1 LSTAWKKKR
10 KEQMFALT
18 NPEEKRTETDAK
30 SLAFLQNVEICK
42 TNKSKPKSKQKPKQT
57 HLGN

>member
-10 KEQMFALT
+10 KEQMFTLT

-30 SLAFLQNVEICK
+30 SLAFLQNVEID
-42 TNKSKPKSKQKPKQT
+42 SKN
-57 HLGN
+57 HFF